1 MNNSKNT
8 YSIILPTFNEAGHIK
23 KLILEIYEIFLLS
36 NHLFEIIIID
46 DNSQDGT
53 SEIVHEISK
62 SNDKVILKV
71 RKNKKGSLVESLN
84 DGIQLSQYENLIWM
98 DADFSHPP
106 SYLEKIIF
114 EKEQNDFDVMV
125 FSRFLKSSERYYEK
139 ENSKPV
145 FIDNLSSILNKIC
158 SIFLFK
164 RFTDYTSGYI
174 CIKKEIFKNYK
185 LKGFYGDYF
194 MKLIVQCFLMN
205 KKIIEFPYVELER
218 FSGYSKTTSGNL
230 NLLIKCFFYLL
241 AVAQCFFNKII
252 K

>member
-1 MNNSKNT
+1 MNNLKNT

-98 DADFSHPP
+98 DADSGHIKNNSNPFFSA
-106 SYLEKIIF
+106 F
-114 EKEQNDFDVMV
+114 
-125 FSRFLKSSERYYEK
+125 FLYSSTTCLTIDR
-139 ENSKPV
+139 NSV
-145 FIDNLSSILNKIC
+145 SH
-158 SIFLFK
+158 
-164 RFTDYTSGYI
+164 
-174 CIKKEIFKNYK
+174 
-185 LKGFYGDYF
+185 
-194 MKLIVQCFLMN
+194 
-205 KKIIEFPYVELER
+205 
-218 FSGYSKTTSGNL
+218 
-230 NLLIKCFFYLL
+230 
-241 AVAQCFFNKII
+241 II
-252 K
+252 KSKVPDCILDKSRISFNTTVKLSTLASIILKCSLYSSGKFSSLLKKSMIPEIPFIGVLNS